1 MKEKKKNG
9 ILLLLALQLI
19 VGIYTMSGVAAK
31 FAARHEFLSVG
42 FILCY
47 ALEIFILGVYAIL
60 WQQIIKRVDLS
71 IAYANRSIA
80 LLWSMLWA
88 VLFFHETVTLKNII
102 GVIIVITGTM
112 IVNRDE

>member
-1 MKEKKKNG
+1 MP
-9 ILLLLALQLI
+9 
-19 VGIYTMSGVAAK
+19 SG
-31 FAARHEFLSVG
+31 E
-42 FILCY
+42 LC
-47 ALEIFILGVYAIL
+47 VYAIL

-102 GVIIVITGTM
+102 GVIFVITGTM